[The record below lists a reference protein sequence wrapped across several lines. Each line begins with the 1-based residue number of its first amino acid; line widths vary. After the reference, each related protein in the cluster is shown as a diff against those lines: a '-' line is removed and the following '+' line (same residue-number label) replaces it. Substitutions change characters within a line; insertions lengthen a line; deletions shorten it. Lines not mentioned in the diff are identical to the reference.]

1 MKAAFECHGC
11 LKKLVAQAAYLAT
24 KDSSLR
30 QKAIK
35 SAMNVMESEFS
46 YSQIPIVLA
55 TKIHNIIKEI
65 TGNPDPYRE
74 MKEKEIATAR
84 EIYPKIISQYKN
96 DLKDC
101 LKLAVVANAIDFF
114 REIEETEMNLQKTVN
129 LTLDDSDILEGR
141 LRDSSNV
148 LYLADNAGEV
158 CFDLPLF
165 KWMKRFADVT
175 YVVKPAPVQDDITM
189 EDLKKA
195 GLEDEFGR
203 IITIGVAS
211 PGIIFDLAS
220 DEFKRE
226 FKSAD
231 LIFAKGMG
239 YYESLSELP
248 MRRKFFYC
256 LKAKCKPVADSLKVS
271 LNNYVAKFC

>member
-1 MKAAFECHGC
+1 MKAAFECYGC
-11 LKKLVAQAAYLAT
+11 LKKLIEQAAYLAT

-30 QKAIK
+30 QRAIK
-35 SAMNVMESEFS
+35 SAMNILRSKFS
-46 YSQIPIVLA
+46 YSQMPIVLA
-55 TKIHNIIKEI
+55 TKFHNIIKEI

-84 EIYPKIISQYKN
+84 EIYPRIISQYKN

-101 LKLAVVANAIDFF
+101 VKLAVVANAIDFF
-114 REIEETEMNLQKTVN
+114 REIGEAEADLQKIVN

-158 CFDLPLF
+158 YFDLPLF
-165 KWMKRFADVT
+165 RWMKRFAYIT
-175 YVVKPAPVQDDITM
+175 YVVKSAAVQDDITM
-189 EDLKKA
+189 EDLKKT
-195 GLEDEFGR
+195 GLEGEFGR
-203 IITIGVAS
+203 IITTGVAS

-231 LIFAKGMG
+231 LVFAKGMG
-239 YYESLSELP
+239 YYESLSEFP
-248 MRRKFFYC
+248 MRGKIFYC
-256 LKAKCKPVADSLKVS
+256 LKAKCKPVADSLEVP
-271 LNNYVAKFC
+271 LNSYVAKFC